1 MKLTLYSFKSDVP
14 REKVCQPG
22 IEYEVFDS
30 EVEPDEALPFFD
42 RLIFPR
48 DSFCLE
54 GTDYLVDFWKHEQ
67 SVWVEITGTD
77 FWATSEVSLD
87 EAKATIHSLHR
98 GDRFGNEIP
107 VTKREWDAYT
117 AAREK

>member
-30 EVEPDEALPFFD
+30 KVEPDEALPFFD

-48 DSFCLE
+48 DSFYLE
-54 GTDYLVDFWKHEQ
+54 GTDLSRRFFGSMSNLFGSKLPEQ
-67 SVWVEITGTD
+67 T
-77 FWATSEVSLD
+77 
-87 EAKATIHSLHR
+87 
-98 GDRFGNEIP
+98 FGQP
-107 VTKREWDAYT
+107 LR
-117 AAREK
+117 

>member
-1 MKLTLYSFKSDVP
+1 MKLTLHSFKSDVP

-48 DSFCLE
+48 D
-54 GTDYLVDFWKHEQ
+54 YLVDFWKHEQ
-67 SVWVEITGTD
+67 SVWVEITGED

-87 EAKATIHSLHR
+87 EAKAIIHSLHR

-117 AAREK
+117 AAGEK